1 MFFSCYCR
9 RVVFAVQIE
18 GLIVEGPNMNQ
29 NNIIVQEFRVGY
41 FDSVELCSDLVDLA
55 QVFSFLLALSFDQ
68 QQLIGMLSMSTFP
81 RIAKSAT
88 VLRTHMKKIE
98 LKAREGFAIQE
109 NSK

>member
-1 MFFSCYCR
+1 
-9 RVVFAVQIE
+9 
-18 GLIVEGPNMNQ
+18 LIQLN
-29 NNIIVQEFRVGY
+29 Y
-41 FDSVELCSDLVDLA
+41 AA